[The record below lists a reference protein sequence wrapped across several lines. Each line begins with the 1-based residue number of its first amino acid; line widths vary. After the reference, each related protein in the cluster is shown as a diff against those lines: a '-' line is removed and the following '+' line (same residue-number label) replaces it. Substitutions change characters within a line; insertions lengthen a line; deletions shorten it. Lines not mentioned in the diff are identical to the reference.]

1 MNRLRTKGMMLL
13 LACGLSACNS
23 LPVTCNTR
31 DWLAPE
37 DYRVAMVDGLYPKR
51 HITNEFED
59 SYAPTFWLIHEFR
72 PAYVLD
78 GVCYVEREI
87 SYATPQRPVIRYTDD
102 TDVPLHIQEMRQ
114 QFPVD
119 ASIPV
124 ESWLQP
130 IATARYPK
138 RDDVAYRC
146 IPQNE
151 FDYKRA
157 RALGDVP
164 TEDLNVLAALPIQDR
179 NTYTVAHRVAQVP
192 FWVVDA
198 VVDVALLATA
208 PVWCPLRSWYY
219 RYKAESE
226 CAGEGED

>member
-13 LACGLSACNS
+13 LACGLSACSS

-51 HITNEFED
+51 YITNDFED

-102 TDVPLHIQEMRQ
+102 TDVPLHIEEMWK

-119 ASIPV
+119 DSIPT
-124 ESWLQP
+124 ERWLQP
-130 IATARYPK
+130 IATARYPQ
-138 RDDVAYRC
+138 RDGVVYRS

-157 RALGDVP
+157 RALGEVR
-164 TEDLNVLAALPIQDR
+164 TEHLNVLAALPIQDR

-192 FWVVDA
+192 FFVVDA
-198 VVDVALLATA
+198 VADVAMLVTA
-208 PVWCPLRSWYY
+208 PVWMPLRLWYMNH
-219 RYKAESE
+219 KAETE
-226 CAGEGED
+226 FGDN